1 MRTSEKQVKPIEI
14 DDINIIENENQKA
27 ITAAALGNAIE
38 WFDFGVYGYVAYVL
52 GKVFFPDT
60 SPSVQMIAALATF
73 SVPFIF
79 RPLGGLFFGHLGD
92 KYGRQKF
99 WPLLSLLCPSV
110 PLVLALFHL
119 MKQSVYGHLF
129 FYSS

>member
-1 MRTSEKQVKPIEI
+1 
-14 DDINIIENENQKA
+14 
-27 ITAAALGNAIE
+27 
-38 WFDFGVYGYVAYVL
+38 
-52 GKVFFPDT
+52 
-60 SPSVQMIAALATF
+60 MIAALATF

-92 KYGRQKF
+92 KYGRQK
-99 WPLLSLLCPSV
+99 V
-110 PLVLALFHL
+110 LVNYCHYYVHQYLWFGTLFHL

>member
-1 MRTSEKQVKPIEI
+1 M
-14 DDINIIENENQKA
+14 
-27 ITAAALGNAIE
+27 
-38 WFDFGVYGYVAYVL
+38 AYVL
-52 GKVFFPDT
+52 GKSIFPRCFTKRAND
-60 SPSVQMIAALATF
+60 SACYI

-129 FYSS
+129 FTHRKIVQGFSIGGEYSGAAIL